1 MGESGGWW
9 GQRNS
14 CSLCAAPQVSDACR
28 VIELYAR
35 LMNDHP
41 ILETNTEPKYEKEEY
56 WYTIALT
63 QASCV
68 VKDHSLGVQRI

>member
-1 MGESGGWW
+1 MQGDWAV
-9 GQRNS
+9 
-14 CSLCAAPQVSDACR
+14 C
-28 VIELYAR
+28 VIDDY
-35 LMNDHP
+35 P